1 VAPLACAAANFIAAL
16 VLVLV
21 LAPGTP
27 LVADVVERQRYIREH
42 LLEWRAGWAVWMLA
56 AATLLWCYVWWR
68 ARVKGP
74 RSAIVIAA
82 IGITADWSAEF
93 MLILGGADRYADV
106 APLAFFLTGAIANG
120 LYTVAGIQ
128 LTVAMPLTPRARM
141 YAAFMWSAG
150 LMLSLGAVIM
160 QPLITAIASALL
172 FGLFC
177 PWCVWLWWRFR
188 AGEAHGP

>member
-1 VAPLACAAANFIAAL
+1 MAPLACAAANFIAAL

-27 LVADVVERQRYIREH
+27 LVADAVQRERYIREH

-56 AATLLWCYVWWR
+56 AATLLWFYVWWR

-82 IGITADWSAEF
+82 IGITADWSAEL
-93 MLILGGADRYADV
+93 MLILGGADRYGDV

-128 LTVAMPLTPRARM
+128 LTVVMPLTTRART

-150 LMLSLGAVIM
+150 LMLSLGAVIL

-177 PWCVWLWWRFR
+177 PWCVWLWWRLR
-188 AGEAHGP
+188 AGGTRGV